1 MRGIDVQARDLFSYV
16 QLEQRVPHN
25 HPLRAIRLMVDV
37 ALGEMDALFA
47 QMYSDTGRPSIAPER
62 LLRAQTLQILYT
74 VRSERQLME
83 QIDFS
88 LLFRW
93 FVGLEL
99 DDAVWDATV
108 FCHNR
113 DRLLTHEVAEL
124 FFEQI
129 KAQADAGELLSKEHF
144 STDGTLLD
152 AAASIKSFKR
162 KDTHDTPD
170 NGTTHGDTKSD
181 TQSDMPNPVQQG
193 RNVAVNFHGELLNN
207 ATHQST
213 TDSEARLYRKGNGKE
228 AKLSFMGHLL
238 TENRNGL
245 IVQASVSQ
253 ATGTAERE
261 VSLEMLD
268 AEPCS
273 SRRTLGA
280 DKGYDTQAFVAA
292 CRKRKVTPHVAQ
304 KKHSA
309 IDARTTRHAGYGIS
323 INKRKRIEEC
333 FGWMKDIGLMR
344 KLRHRGQKLVNQLFL
359 FTAAAYNLVRMRRLL
374 A

>member
-1 MRGIDVQARDLFSYV
+1 MAMRGIDVQPRDLFSYI
-16 QLEQRVPHN
+16 QLEQRVPSQ
-25 HPLRAIRLMVDV
+25 HPLRAIRKMVDV
-37 ALGEMDALFA
+37 ALSEMDSLFTR
-47 QMYSDTGRPSIAPER
+47 MYSDTGRPSIAPER

-83 QIDFS
+83 QINFN

-99 DDAVWDATV
+99 DDEVWDATV

-113 DRLLTHEVAEL
+113 DRLLTHDVAEM

-162 KDTHDTPD
+162 KDTDDTSGG
-170 NGTTHGDTKSD
+170 GTNSD
-181 TQSDMPNPVQQG
+181 TQEPAGQG
-193 RNVAVNFHGELLNN
+193 RNVEVDFHGEQFSN
-207 ATHQST
+207 ATHQSS
-213 TDSEARLYRKGNGKE
+213 TDGEARLYRKAKGKE

-245 IVQASVSQ
+245 IVQARVSQ

-268 AEPCS
+268 AESGS
-273 SRRTLGA
+273 SRRTLA
-280 DKGYDTQAFVAA
+280 
-292 CRKRKVTPHVAQ
+292 
-304 KKHSA
+304 
-309 IDARTTRHAGYGIS
+309 
-323 INKRKRIEEC
+323 
-333 FGWMKDIGLMR
+333 
-344 KLRHRGQKLVNQLFL
+344 
-359 FTAAAYNLVRMRRLL
+359 
-374 A
+374 

>member
-1 MRGIDVQARDLFSYV
+1 MRGIDVQPSNLFSYI
-16 QLEQRVPHN
+16 QLEQRVPKK
-25 HPLRAIRLMVDV
+25 HPLQAIRRMVDQ
-37 ALGEMDALFA
+37 ALAGMDALFTD
-47 QMYSDTGRPSIAPER
+47 MYAVTGRPSIAPER
-62 LLRAQTLQILYT
+62 LIRAQTLQILYT

-83 QIDFS
+83 QIDFN

-99 DDAVWDATV
+99 DEAVWDARV

-129 KAQADAGELLSKEHF
+129 KVQANAGKLLSKEHF

-162 KDTHDTPD
+162 KYRDGPPD
-170 NGTTHGDTKSD
+170 DHPPGGEPEVAKHA
-181 TQSDMPNPVQQG
+181 
-193 RNVAVNFHGELLNN
+193 RNADVDFHGEQFSN
-207 ATHQST
+207 ATHGSST
-213 TDSEARLYRKGNGKE
+213 DGDALIYRKAKGKE
-228 AKLSFMGHLL
+228 ARLSFMGHLL

-245 IVQASVSQ
+245 IVQARVSQ

-261 VSLEMLD
+261 SSLALLD
-268 AEPCS
+268 AERGS
-273 SRRTLGA
+273 GRRTLGA
-280 DKGYDTQAFVAA
+280 DKGYDTQGFVAE
-292 CRKRKVTPHVAQ
+292 CRKRNVTPHVAQ
-304 KKHSA
+304 KKSSA
-309 IDARTTRHAGYGIS
+309 IDGRTTRHVGYGIS
-323 INKRKRIEEC
+323 MVKRKRIEEC
-333 FGWMKDIGLMR
+333 FGWMKNIGLMR
-344 KLRHRGQKLVNQLFL
+344 KLRLRGKTLINQLFL

>member
-16 QLEQRVPHN
+16 QLEQRVPLN

-83 QIDFS
+83 QIDFN

-129 KAQADAGELLSKEHF
+129 KVQADAGELLSKEHF

-162 KDTHDTPD
+162 KDTDDTPD
-170 NGTTHGDTKSD
+170 GDTKPDHQKTIES
-181 TQSDMPNPVQQG
+181 G
-193 RNVAVNFHGELLNN
+193 RNVEVDFHGEQFNN

-213 TDSEARLYRKGNGKE
+213 TDGEARLYRKGKGKE

-280 DKGYDTQAFVAA
+280 DKGYDTQAFVAE

-304 KKHSA
+304 KQHSA
-309 IDARTTRHAGYGIS
+309 IDGRTTRHAGYAIS

>member
-1 MRGIDVQARDLFSYV
+1 MRGIDVQPRNLFSYI
-16 QLEQRVPHN
+16 QLEQRVPLN
-25 HPLRAIRLMVDV
+25 HPLRSIRKMVDC
-37 ALGEMDALFA
+37 ALHEMDALFEE
-47 QMYSDTGRPSIAPER
+47 MYSDTGRPSIAPER
-62 LLRAQTLQILYT
+62 LLRAQILQILYT

-83 QIDFS
+83 QIDFN

-99 DDAVWDATV
+99 DDEVWDATV

-113 DRLLTHEVAEL
+113 DRLLTHEVAEM
-124 FFEQI
+124 FFAQI

-162 KDTHDTPD
+162 RDTDTD
-170 NGTTHGDTKSD
+170 DTTGGGA
-181 TQSDMPNPVQQG
+181 NPAQQEPAGQG
-193 RNVAVNFHGELLNN
+193 RNIEVDFHGEQFSN
-207 ATHQST
+207 ATHRSST
-213 TDSEARLYRKGNGKE
+213 DGEARLYRKAKGKE
-228 AKLSFMGHLL
+228 ARLSFMGHLL

-268 AEPCS
+268 AES
-273 SRRTLGA
+273 GSRRKTLGA
-280 DKGYDTQAFVAA
+280 DKNYDTKAFVAA
-292 CRKRKVTPHVAQ
+292 CRKRGVTPHVAQ
-304 KKHSA
+304 KKHTA
-309 IDARTTRHAGYGIS
+309 IDGRTTRHDGYEVS
-323 INKRKRIEEC
+323 IKKRKQIEEC

-344 KLRHRGQKLVNQLFL
+344 KLRHRGKKLVNQLFL
-359 FTAAAYNLVRMRRLL
+359 FTASAYNLVRMRRLM

>member
-1 MRGIDVQARDLFSYV
+1 MRGIDKQPRNLFSYI
-16 QLEQRVPHN
+16 QLEERVPPD
-25 HPLRAIRLMVDV
+25 HPLRAIRTIVDV
-37 ALGEMDALFA
+37 ALSKMDALFTG
-47 QMYSDTGRPSIAPER
+47 MYSETGRPSIAPER

-74 VRSERQLME
+74 IRSERQLVE
-83 QIDFS
+83 QIDFN

-99 DDAVWDATV
+99 DDEVWDATV

-113 DRLLTHEVAEL
+113 DRLLTHEVGEM

-129 KAQADAGELLSKEHF
+129 KAQADSSNLLSKDHF

-162 KDTHDTPD
+162 KKANDTLGPGGHSE
-170 NGTTHGDTKSD
+170 G
-181 TQSDMPNPVQQG
+181 QSG
-193 RNVAVNFHGELLNN
+193 RNAEVGFRGEHFSNE
-207 ATHQST
+207 THESST
-213 TDSEARLYRKGNGKE
+213 DADSRLYCKGKGKA

-238 TENRNGL
+238 TENRHGL

-261 VSLEMLD
+261 VSLALLD
-268 AEPCS
+268 ATS
-273 SRRTLGA
+273 GLHKRTLGA
-280 DKGYDTQAFVAA
+280 DKNYDTKAFVAD
-292 CRKRKVTPHVAQ
+292 CRRRKVTPHVAQ
-304 KKHSA
+304 KKHTA
-309 IDARTTRHAGYGIS
+309 IDGRTTRHEGYELS
-323 INKRKRIEEC
+323 MRKRKQIEEC

-344 KLRHRGQKLVNQLFL
+344 KLRHRGKKLVNQLFL
-359 FTAAAYNLVRMRRLL
+359 FTATAYNLVRMRRLL

>member
-1 MRGIDVQARDLFSYV
+1 MAMRGIDVQPRDLFSYI
-16 QLEQRVPHN
+16 QLEQRVPSQ
-25 HPLRAIRLMVDV
+25 HPLRAIRKMVDV
-37 ALGEMDALFA
+37 ALSEMDSLFT

-83 QIDFS
+83 QINFN

-99 DDAVWDATV
+99 DDEVWDATV

-113 DRLLTHEVAEL
+113 DRLLTHDVAEM

-162 KDTHDTPD
+162 KDTDDTSGG
-170 NGTTHGDTKSD
+170 GTNSD
-181 TQSDMPNPVQQG
+181 TQEPAGQG
-193 RNVAVNFHGELLNN
+193 RNVEVDFHGEQFSN
-207 ATHQST
+207 ATHQSS
-213 TDSEARLYRKGNGKE
+213 TDGEARLYRKAKGKE

-245 IVQASVSQ
+245 IVQARVSQ

-268 AEPCS
+268 AES
-273 SRRTLGA
+273 GSNRRTLAA
-280 DKGYDTQAFVAA
+280 DKNYDTKAFVAD

-304 KKHSA
+304 KKHTA
-309 IDARTTRHAGYGIS
+309 IDGRTTRHEGYEIS
-323 INKRKRIEEC
+323 IKKRKQIEEC

-344 KLRHRGQKLVNQLFL
+344 KLRHRGKKLVNQLFL

>member
-1 MRGIDVQARDLFSYV
+1 MRGKDKQPRNLFSYI
-16 QLEQRVPHN
+16 QLEERVPTG
-25 HPLRAIRLMVDV
+25 HPLRSIRTMVDV
-37 ALGEMDALFA
+37 ALSKMDTLFSG
-47 QMYSDTGRPSIAPER
+47 MYSDTGRPSIAPER

-74 VRSERQLME
+74 IRSERQLVD
-83 QIDFS
+83 QIDFN

-99 DDAVWDATV
+99 DDEVWDATV

-129 KAQADAGELLSKEHF
+129 KAQADASKLLSKEHF

-152 AAASIKSFKR
+152 AAASIKSFRR
-162 KDTHDTPD
+162 KKANDTP
-170 NGTTHGDTKSD
+170 GTDGNSENQASPDL
-181 TQSDMPNPVQQG
+181 G
-193 RNVAVNFHGELLNN
+193 RNTEVDFRGERFSNE
-207 ATHQST
+207 THESST
-213 TDSEARLYRKGNGKE
+213 DTDACLYRKAKGKE
-228 AKLSFMGHLL
+228 AKLSYMGHLL

-261 VSLEMLD
+261 VSLAMLD
-268 AEPCS
+268 AVPGLNK
-273 SRRTLGA
+273 RTLGA
-280 DKGYDTQAFVAA
+280 DKNYDTQAFVAD

-304 KKHSA
+304 KKHTA
-309 IDARTTRHAGYGIS
+309 IDGRTVRHEGYEVS
-323 INKRKRIEEC
+323 MRKRKQIEEC

-344 KLRHRGQKLVNQLFL
+344 KLRHRGKKLVNQLFL

>member
-1 MRGIDVQARDLFSYV
+1 MRGIDVQPRDLFSYI
-16 QLEQRVPHN
+16 QLEQRVPSK
-25 HPLRAIRLMVDV
+25 HPLRAIRKMVDV
-37 ALGEMDALFA
+37 ALSEMDTIFT

-83 QIDFS
+83 QIDFN

-93 FVGLEL
+93 FVGLEV
-99 DDAVWDATV
+99 DDEVWDATV

-113 DRLLTHEVAEL
+113 DRLLTHEVAEM

-144 STDGTLLD
+144 STDGTLLE

-162 KDTHDTPD
+162 KDTD
-170 NGTTHGDTKSD
+170 NKPGGDTKSD
-181 TQSDMPNPVQQG
+181 EQKPAEQG
-193 RNVAVNFHGELLNN
+193 RNVEVDFHGEQFSN
-207 ATHQST
+207 ATHQSS
-213 TDSEARLYRKGNGKE
+213 TDGEARLYRKAKGKE

-253 ATGTAERE
+253 ATGTAERD

-268 AEPCS
+268 AES
-273 SRRTLGA
+273 GSTRRTLGA
-280 DKGYDTQAFVAA
+280 DKNYDTKAFVAD
-292 CRKRKVTPHVAQ
+292 CRKRKVTPLMVAPPATQ
-304 KKHSA
+304 VMKSA
-309 IDARTTRHAGYGIS
+309 SRNASRSRNVLAG
-323 INKRKRIEEC
+323 
-333 FGWMKDIGLMR
+333 
-344 KLRHRGQKLVNQLFL
+344 
-359 FTAAAYNLVRMRRLL
+359 
-374 A
+374 

>member
-1 MRGIDVQARDLFSYV
+1 MAMRGIDVQPRDLFSYI
-16 QLEQRVPHN
+16 QLEQRVPSQ
-25 HPLRAIRLMVDV
+25 HPLRAIRKMVDV
-37 ALGEMDALFA
+37 ALSEMDSLFT

-83 QIDFS
+83 QIDFN

-99 DDAVWDATV
+99 DDEVWDATV

-113 DRLLTHEVAEL
+113 DRLLTHDVAEM

-162 KDTHDTPD
+162 KDTDDTS
-170 NGTTHGDTKSD
+170 GGDTNFD
-181 TQSDMPNPVQQG
+181 AQEPAGQG
-193 RNVAVNFHGELLNN
+193 RNVEVDFHGEQFSN
-207 ATHQST
+207 ATHQSA
-213 TDSEARLYRKGNGKE
+213 TDGEARLYRKAKGKE

-253 ATGTAERE
+253 ATGTAERA

-268 AEPCS
+268 AESGS
-273 SRRTLGA
+273 SRRTLAA
-280 DKGYDTQAFVAA
+280 DKNYDTKAFVAD

-304 KKHSA
+304 KKHTA
-309 IDARTTRHAGYGIS
+309 IDGRTTRHEGYEIS
-323 INKRKRIEEC
+323 IKKCKQIEEC
-333 FGWMKDIGLMR
+333 FGWMKDIGLMH
-344 KLRHRGQKLVNQLFL
+344 KLRHRGKKLVNQLFL

>member
-1 MRGIDVQARDLFSYV
+1 MRGIDTQPRNLFSYI
-16 QLEQRVPHN
+16 QLEERVPMD
-25 HPLRAIRLMVDV
+25 HPLRSIRTMVDV
-37 ALGEMDALFA
+37 ALNEMDTLFA
-47 QMYSDTGRPSIAPER
+47 EMYSNTGRPSIAPER

-74 VRSERQLME
+74 IRSERQLVE
-83 QIDFS
+83 QIDFN

-99 DDAVWDATV
+99 DDEVWDATV

-113 DRLLTHEVAEL
+113 DRLLTHEVAEM

-129 KAQADAGELLSKEHF
+129 KAQADASNLLSKEHF

-162 KDTHDTPD
+162 NEANDAS
-170 NGTTHGDTKSD
+170 GTDGSD
-181 TQSDMPNPVQQG
+181 DQAPADLK
-193 RNVAVNFHGELLNN
+193 RNAEVDFHGEHFSNE
-207 ATHQST
+207 THESST
-213 TDSEARLYRKGNGKE
+213 DADARLYRKAKGKE

-245 IVQASVSQ
+245 IVQADVSQ

-261 VSLEMLD
+261 VSLAMLD
-268 AEPCS
+268 AQS
-273 SRRTLGA
+273 GLNRRTLGA
-280 DKGYDTQAFVAA
+280 DKNYDTRAFVAD

-304 KKHSA
+304 KKHTA
-309 IDARTTRHAGYGIS
+309 IDGRTVRHKGYEVS
-323 INKRKRIEEC
+323 MRKRKQIEEC
-333 FGWMKDIGLMR
+333 FGWMKNIGLMR
-344 KLRHRGQKLVNQLFL
+344 KLRHRGKKLVNQLFL

>member
-1 MRGIDVQARDLFSYV
+1 MRGIDIQPRNLFSYI
-16 QLEQRVPHN
+16 QLEQRVPAN
-25 HPLRAIRLMVDV
+25 HPLRAIRQMVDT
-37 ALGEMDALFA
+37 ALGEMDKLFTG
-47 QMYSDTGRPSIAPER
+47 MYSEMGRPSIAPER

-74 VRSERQLME
+74 IRSERQLME
-83 QIDFS
+83 QIDFN

-99 DDAVWDATV
+99 DEGVWDATV

-113 DRLLTHEVAEL
+113 DRLLTHEVAEM

-129 KAQADAGELLSKEHF
+129 KAQASAGELLSKEHF
-144 STDGTLLD
+144 SADGTLLD
-152 AAASIKSFKR
+152 AAASIKSFRR
-162 KDTHDTPD
+162 KESEEGGGSDD
-170 NGTTHGDTKSD
+170 GTKSD
-181 TQSDMPNPVQQG
+181 GQAPAPQG
-193 RNVAVNFHGELLNN
+193 RNEEVDFHGEQFGN
-207 ATHQST
+207 ATHQSV
-213 TDSEARLYRKGNGKE
+213 TDGEARLYRKAKGKE
-228 AKLSFMGHLL
+228 AKLCFMGHLL

-245 IVQASVSQ
+245 IVQASVSL

-261 VSLEMLD
+261 EALASLD
-268 AEPCS
+268 AESGS

-280 DKGYDTQAFVAA
+280 DKNYDTKAFVAD

-304 KKHSA
+304 KKYTA
-309 IDARTTRHAGYGIS
+309 IDGRTTRHEGYTVS
-323 INKRKRIEEC
+323 IRKRKQIEEC

-344 KLRHRGQKLVNQLFL
+344 KLRHRGKKLVNQLFL